1 MRTRCEDKEK
11 RADMKEACFESKVG
25 SMYACIVGVSQG
37 GRGEEQMRTGGGGG
51 QRYTLRAHAYCVC
64 VYALCPEAPFPPP
77 LSTIRACLHEVNRY
91 PVYLP
96 L

>member
-37 GRGEEQMRTGGGGG
+37 GRGG
-51 QRYTLRAHAYCVC
+51 RADEDGRRRGSEVHAESTRILCVC
-64 VYALCPEAPFPPP
+64 VCP
-77 LSTIRACLHEVNRY
+77 LSRSALPSPSLHHSRMS
-91 PVYLP
+91 P
-96 L
+96 